1 MLYFKKKMKKTSQKY
16 TAREIK
22 SLITEEIQQQIRI
35 NKLLEA
41 KKKIT
46 NDLNV
51 LLEEFRTSNNN
62 VFYQEPEVKKGGKNE
77 TIFHTKPGNVI
88 SLSFQ
93 DIKGLK
99 LRRQK
104 RSTPGMI
111 DNDLMWKV
119 EDAAN
124 STRLKKGDYLEIEG
138 NDNLEQGNTFVFSI
152 YRPTENG
159 DSLKPIGI
167 KYETSPLT
175 SWLNNA

>member
-1 MLYFKKKMKKTSQKY
+1 
-16 TAREIK
+16 
-22 SLITEEIQQQIRI
+22 
-35 NKLLEA
+35 
-41 KKKIT
+41 
-46 NDLNV
+46 
-51 LLEEFRTSNNN
+51 
-62 VFYQEPEVKKGGKNE
+62 
-77 TIFHTKPGNVI
+77 
-88 SLSFQ
+88 
-93 DIKGLK
+93 
-99 LRRQK
+99 
-104 RSTPGMI
+104 MI